1 MMMKIEYDPSLYKE
15 IASYSINEIVQVE
28 NRKGRINTIHI
39 KNIAKLSWHEL
50 QLLVA
55 DGSDRFSK
63 MALLYRKY
71 ANSDTSEIVNLKGA
85 SLTFEEKAEI
95 NQYIEIFR
103 DQEFSKHTQANN
115 YISEN
120 GLWDEFKTIRSL
132 NDHGKYTEVA
142 GIQPKYFEII
152 CGVLKIKGEGGIPLD
167 SYISY

>member
-95 NQYIEIFR
+95 NQYIEILNSFNVI
-103 DQEFSKHTQANN
+103 ELYSKVK
-115 YISEN
+115 
-120 GLWDEFKTIRSL
+120 L
-132 NDHGKYTEVA
+132 V
-142 GIQPKYFEII
+142 
-152 CGVLKIKGEGGIPLD
+152 
-167 SYISY
+167 